1 MHADITE
8 LDPVR
13 LSTPSGVQTN
23 WHVIT
28 GGACCGKTT
37 LINLLAEQGFH
48 TVPET
53 GRQVIEGEVAKG
65 RAVEE
70 VFRDGA
76 MYARMIMDLQLRTE
90 QRLRATD
97 LLFLDRALPGCLPF
111 YRHFGLDVNKV
122 LAECFRHRYASVF
135 ILDLLPLE
143 LDGARIQDEA
153 YTVHL
158 DKALVYY
165 YGSLG
170 YDVVRVPVLSPEE
183 RLEFV
188 LERLSDQGLV
198 SPLEYTESRE
208 GRQAKDLSD
217 MDIDLTMAKKTQTTP

>member
-1 MHADITE
+1 MPDNDLRATD
-8 LDPVR
+8 LDPDL
-13 LSTPSGVQTN
+13 LSTSFGVQTN

-28 GGACCGKTT
+28 GGVCCGKTT
-37 LINLLAEQGFH
+37 LIDLLAEQGFR

-53 GRQVIEGEVAKG
+53 GRQVIEREAAKG

-97 LLFLDRALPGCLPF
+97 LVFLDRALPGCLPF

-122 LAECFRHRYASVF
+122 LAECFHQRYASVF

-153 YTVHL
+153 YTVLL
-158 DKALVYY
+158 DEALVYY
-165 YGSLG
+165 YGVLG

-188 LERLSDQGLV
+188 LERLSEQGLV
-198 SPLEYTESRE
+198 SRLEARAAPPRSH
-208 GRQAKDLSD
+208 SS
-217 MDIDLTMAKKTQTTP
+217 TPSSERGSK